1 MNIRSIHARVLVA
14 AVAALG
20 VSASVMAGAREV
32 TRTVVV
38 NTTERSASGQLGG
51 ARASADSTQYI
62 GCSVHSSD
70 SSPAQDGGVFRM
82 AFCYAKDLRGATAF
96 CGTFD
101 PAMIATLSTV
111 QGDSKVDF
119 SWNSNGDCTVI
130 TIAQISTLEPK
141 R

>member
-1 MNIRSIHARVLVA
+1 MRFRDIQIHAMVA
-14 AVAALG
+14 AVAAFG
-20 VSASVMAGAREV
+20 VSATCIAGAREV

-38 NTTERSASGQLGG
+38 NTAERSASGQLAG
-51 ARASADSTQYI
+51 ARASGDSTQYI

-70 SSPAQDGGVFRM
+70 SSPSQDGGVFKM

-101 PAMIATLSTV
+101 PAMIATLATV

-119 SWNSNGDCTVI
+119 SWNANGDCTVI
-130 TIAQISTLEPK
+130 TVAQTSLLEPK